1 MRSTPDLVMASDTV
15 PDIPASIC
23 AMASSR
29 GPAYRSAGGGAQ
41 RSSACAA
48 APSTRS
54 SRHASALLIMSGR
67 NSDALPRRRAARVF
81 RWRTRSAREW
91 QRKGPGLLRALRR
104 RQRAHAVVL
113 VDEAQAL
120 GRALHDHR
128 QRAGI
133 LGRYEL
139 AAGVLRKAFR
149 GHRHGGDS
157 DRGIAAD
164 RHHIDRT
171 ERYRDA
177 RKRAEV
183 LGRGGLDG

>member
-15 PDIPASIC
+15 PDIPDSIC
-23 AMASSR
+23 AMASRS
-29 GPAYRSAGGGAQ
+29 GPAYLAAAGGGAQ

-120 GRALHDHR
+120 GGGGSPRPPR
-128 QRAGI
+128 
-133 LGRYEL
+133 
-139 AAGVLRKAFR
+139 AAGAPRVTRR
-149 GHRHGGDS
+149 
-157 DRGIAAD
+157 AA
-164 RHHIDRT
+164 
-171 ERYRDA
+171 A
-177 RKRAEV
+177 S
-183 LGRGGLDG
+183 L